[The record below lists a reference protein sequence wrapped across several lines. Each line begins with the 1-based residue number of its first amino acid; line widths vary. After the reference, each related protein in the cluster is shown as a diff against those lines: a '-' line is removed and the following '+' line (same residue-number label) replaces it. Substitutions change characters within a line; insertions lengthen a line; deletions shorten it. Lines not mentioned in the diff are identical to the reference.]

1 MPREG
6 YRNLSVPTEIVEALE
21 EIVAEKSLL
30 YKTVSDLA
38 KEALRQKIIA
48 IRSQNKG
55 WKMTKKGAQK
65 ND

>member
-1 MPREG
+1 M
-6 YRNLSVPTEIVEALE
+6 EALE